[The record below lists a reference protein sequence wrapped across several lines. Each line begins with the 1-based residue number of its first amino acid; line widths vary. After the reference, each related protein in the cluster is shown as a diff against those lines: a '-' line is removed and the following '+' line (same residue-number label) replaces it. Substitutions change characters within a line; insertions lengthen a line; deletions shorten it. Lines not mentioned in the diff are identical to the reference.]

1 MQTPIELSFQH
12 VDPSDEIRTL
22 VLERASHLEQFFDA
36 ITSCHV
42 HIRAPHKSQ
51 QTGNLYEVT
60 IEVRVPG
67 KELVVRRD
75 QNDVAKH
82 EHLRVAVRD
91 AFAAMAIQLNR
102 WKKQIDGNVK
112 THEGPLQGKVAEIHH
127 DKDYGQIIATDN
139 RLIYFHRNSVVDG
152 SFDDLQPR
160 DTVELV
166 VQTGE
171 SGIGPQASTVRRIG
185 ALEYV
190 PAAKPSRR

>member
-1 MQTPIELSFQH
+1 MQTPIEISFQH
-12 VDPSDEIRTL
+12 VEPSDEICAL
-22 VLERASHLEQFFDA
+22 VREKAGHLEQVFDG

-42 HIRAPHKSQ
+42 HIRAPHRRQ

-60 IEVRVPG
+60 VEVRVPG
-67 KELVVRRD
+67 RELVVRHD
-75 QNDVAKH
+75 QTDTVRH

-91 AFAAMAIQLNR
+91 AFAAMAIRLNR
-102 WKKQIDGNVK
+102 WKRQLEGNVK

-127 DKDYGQIIATDN
+127 DKGYGQIITTDN
-139 RLIYFHRNSVVDG
+139 RLIYFHRNSVVAG
-152 SFDDLQPR
+152 SFDDLHPR
-160 DTVELV
+160 DPVELV

-185 ALEYV
+185 ALAYV